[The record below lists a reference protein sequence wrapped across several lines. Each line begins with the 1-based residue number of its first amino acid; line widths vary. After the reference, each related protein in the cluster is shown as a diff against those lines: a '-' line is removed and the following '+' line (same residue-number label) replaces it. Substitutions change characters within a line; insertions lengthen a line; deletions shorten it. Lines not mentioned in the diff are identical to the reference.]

1 MSIGA
6 DKYAAQIPFPV
17 TCHQC
22 KEPNTHKLHLD
33 KTSFDWTCPKCGFTH
48 PSYLGLD
55 VTIGWLLLVKSRHEL
70 VNEKDFSMAIVF
82 AAMAFE
88 SELSR
93 LFFKWKDIECIPAG
107 TQLGREQCE
116 EQLRNFRTISGKIEG
131 VSRYLVG
138 CGIDDFVSARTH
150 LLDPISTGFKSIQV
164 GSLAAD
170 FQQHLFLAA
179 Q

>member
-107 TQLGREQCE
+107 ITRTPRSATA
-116 EQLRNFRTISGKIEG
+116 LRI
-131 VSRYLVG
+131 
-138 CGIDDFVSARTH
+138 
-150 LLDPISTGFKSIQV
+150 
-164 GSLAAD
+164 
-170 FQQHLFLAA
+170 
-179 Q
+179 